1 MSILNLKII
10 ESNSTHPF
18 SNLKEEE
25 KTLFKSNL
33 ESTVILRFWVNSP
46 SVFIG
51 KFQKEEYEVDLALS
65 ERLQVPVL
73 RRFSGGGAVYHDEG
87 VLNVTIVK
95 EKKLR
100 LYSNYI
106 IDEAKY
112 LTKLI
117 GESIT
122 DLIGINVSINERNG
136 IFVCDKKI
144 AGSSVA
150 VSRNFLY
157 HISILVDA
165 NLELLEKILKGKL
178 YENGEKKFV
187 KSVKSKVSNLKE
199 FNKDLNV
206 DILKEKIREDLNR
219 KLGKND

>member
-10 ESNSTHPF
+10 ESNSTYPF

-25 KTLFKSNL
+25 TLFKSNL
-33 ESTVILRFWVNSP
+33 ESTITLRFWVNSP

-51 KFQKEEYEVDLALS
+51 KFQKEEYEVDLPLA

-95 EKKLR
+95 EKELR

-136 IFVCDKKI
+136 IFVCDRKI

-157 HISILVDA
+157 HISILVEA
-165 NLELLEKILKGKL
+165 NLELLVKILKGKP

-187 KSVKSKVSNLKE
+187 KSVRSKVSNLKE

>member
-1 MSILNLKII
+1 MSSFSLKIV
-10 ESNSTHPF
+10 ESNSTDPF

-25 KTLFKSNL
+25 TLFKSNL
-33 ESTVILRFWVNSP
+33 ESTIILRFWVNSP

-51 KFQKEEYEVDLALS
+51 KFQKEAYEVDLALAKTL
-65 ERLQVPVL
+65 EIPILK
-73 RRFSGGGAVYHDEG
+73 RFSGGGAVYHDEG
-87 VLNVTIVK
+87 VLNVTVLK
-95 EKKLR
+95 EKELKLF
-100 LYSNYI
+100 SAYI
-106 IDEAKY
+106 IDEARY
-112 LTKLI
+112 ITKLI
-117 GESIT
+117 GASIE
-122 DLIGINVSINERNG
+122 DVIGINVSINKRNG
-136 IFVCDKKI
+136 IFVYEKKV

-165 NLELLEKILKGKL
+165 NLELLEKILKGKP
-178 YENGEKKFV
+178 YEDGEKKFV

>member
-25 KTLFKSNL
+25 TLFKSNL
-33 ESTVILRFWVNSP
+33 ESTIILRFWINSP

-65 ERLQVPVL
+65 ERLRVPVL

-95 EKKLR
+95 EKGLR
-100 LYSNYI
+100 LFSNYI

-136 IFVCDKKI
+136 IFVCDRKI

-157 HISILVDA
+157 SHQ
-165 NLELLEKILKGKL
+165 
-178 YENGEKKFV
+178 
-187 KSVKSKVSNLKE
+187 
-199 FNKDLNV
+199 FNSYCSHLCTFF
-206 DILKEKIREDLNR
+206 IPS
-219 KLGKND
+219 

>member
-25 KTLFKSNL
+25 TLFKSNL
-33 ESTVILRFWVNSP
+33 ESTIILRFWVNSP

-95 EKKLR
+95 EKELR
-100 LYSNYI
+100 LFSNYI

-136 IFVCDKKI
+136 IFVCDRKI

-165 NLELLEKILKGKL
+165 NLELLEKILKGKP

-206 DILKEKIREDLNR
+206 DILKEKITEDLNR

>member
-1 MSILNLKII
+1 MSILSLKII

-25 KTLFKSNL
+25 TLFKSNL

-51 KFQKEEYEVDLALS
+51 KFQKEEYEVDLALA

-73 RRFSGGGAVYHDEG
+73 RRFSGGGAVYHDKG

-95 EKKLR
+95 EKELI
-100 LYSNYI
+100 LFSNYI

-136 IFVCDKKI
+136 IFVCDKKV

-165 NLELLEKILKGKL
+165 NLELLEKILKGKP

>member
-25 KTLFKSNL
+25 TLFKSNL

-51 KFQKEEYEVDLALS
+51 KFQKEEYEVDLALA

-95 EKKLR
+95 EKELI
-100 LYSNYI
+100 LFSNYI

-136 IFVCDKKI
+136 IFVCDRKI

-206 DILKEKIREDLNR
+206 DILKEKIRKDLNR

>member
-25 KTLFKSNL
+25 TLFKSNL
-33 ESTVILRFWVNSP
+33 ESTIILRFWLNSP

-51 KFQKEEYEVDLALS
+51 KFQKEEYEVDLALA

-95 EKKLR
+95 EKELR

-165 NLELLEKILKGKL
+165 NLELLEKILKGKP

>member
-25 KTLFKSNL
+25 TLFKSNL

-51 KFQKEEYEVDLALS
+51 KFQKEEYEVDLALA

-73 RRFSGGGAVYHDEG
+73 RRFSGGGAVYHDKG

-95 EKKLR
+95 EKELI
-100 LYSNYI
+100 LFSNYI

-136 IFVCDKKI
+136 IFVCDKKV

-165 NLELLEKILKGKL
+165 NLELLEKILKGKP

>member
-25 KTLFKSNL
+25 TLFKSNL
-33 ESTVILRFWVNSP
+33 ESTIILRFWVNSP

-51 KFQKEEYEVDLALS
+51 KFQKEEYEVDLALA

-95 EKKLR
+95 EKELR
-100 LYSNYI
+100 LFSNYI

-165 NLELLEKILKGKL
+165 NLELLEKILKGKP

-206 DILKEKIREDLNR
+206 GILKEKIREDLNR
-219 KLGKND
+219 KLGKNN

>member
-1 MSILNLKII
+1 MNILSLKII

-25 KTLFKSNL
+25 TLFKSNL

-51 KFQKEEYEVDLALS
+51 KFQKEEYEVDLALA

-95 EKKLR
+95 EKELR
-100 LYSNYI
+100 LFSNYI

-165 NLELLEKILKGKL
+165 NLELLEKILKGKP

>member
-10 ESNSTHPF
+10 ESYSTYPF

-25 KTLFKSNL
+25 TLFKSNL
-33 ESTVILRFWVNSP
+33 ESTIILRFWINSP

-51 KFQKEEYEVDLALS
+51 KFQKEEYEVDLALA

-73 RRFSGGGAVYHDEG
+73 RRFSGGGAVYHDKG

-95 EKKLR
+95 EKQLI
-100 LYSNYI
+100 LFSNYI

-136 IFVCDKKI
+136 IFVCDRKI

-165 NLELLEKILKGKL
+165 NLELLEKILKGKP
-178 YENGEKKFV
+178 YEDGEKKFV
-187 KSVKSKVSNLKE
+187 KSVRSKVSNLKE

>member
-10 ESNSTHPF
+10 ESYSTYPF

-25 KTLFKSNL
+25 TLFKSNL
-33 ESTVILRFWVNSP
+33 ESTIILRFWVNSP

-51 KFQKEEYEVDLALS
+51 KFQKEEYEVDLALA

-73 RRFSGGGAVYHDEG
+73 RRFSGGGAVYHDKG

-95 EKKLR
+95 EKQLI
-100 LYSNYI
+100 LFSNYI

-136 IFVCDKKI
+136 IFVCDRKI

-165 NLELLEKILKGKL
+165 NLELLEKILKGKP
-178 YENGEKKFV
+178 YEDGEKKFV
-187 KSVKSKVSNLKE
+187 KSVRSKVSNLKE